1 MKSWPQLDDPALLIV
16 KQAVH
21 DLGSIKAVADK
32 LGISRPSLSF
42 ALSGKYPGDTKHIRA
57 RIMEV
62 FSNRICCPALGSDIS
77 PAECRFYRERPL
89 TTGNPQAIRH
99 FRICRT
105 CMENPH
111 GQREEKVHDL

>member
-1 MKSWPQLDDPALLIV
+1 MKAWPQLDERALSV
-16 KQAVH
+16 AKQAISE
-21 DLGSIKAVADK
+21 LGSIRAVADR

-42 ALSGKYPGDTKHIRA
+42 AISGKYPGDTKHIRA

-62 FSNRICCPALGSDIS
+62 FSNRISCPALGSDIS

-89 TTGNPQAIRH
+89 TTGNPQAIKH

-111 GQREEKVHDL
+111 RQREEKDHDL